1 MRRKFASV
9 SASVVLAFGGYAA
22 PVIVSPADYSQVST
36 LSLSFKEIMEDGSL
50 GPDGKFALN
59 AQGKLAWSNP
69 YFGYTDYGKDN
80 SKRVAQRLMSH
91 ANSLPVALKWSNSS
105 GECTVRLWR
114 TRKDTGDKP
123 QFTVS
128 TTGNSAVFYDLEI
141 GRNYTWTVTDG
152 TGTATGHFFTMNES
166 QAPRILLYDHDPDSS
181 GADTSNTRDIGGY
194 RTYTGGKVVRQG
206 RIYRTAELE
215 WCNPVDESGI
225 RQELTYLKNTI
236 GIKLD
241 LDFRNHADL
250 TSTTKLGYA
259 GSSSKWKW
267 AWKNG
272 SYLNLNESNI
282 GAGVP
287 RLNVNKAT
295 GIQFGAYTTLVPKK
309 SGTTTAN
316 KNNRK
321 NVWFAFTN
329 IADSAKWP
337 LMFHCSHGKDRAGTF
352 ALVVHGALGVPK
364 KTALKDFAYSWFDS
378 PDEILNPAG
387 IAGTITNLFSYTS
400 YSSGNDADYRFQEQC
415 RNFLVQCGVDA
426 GLTEADAKAKV
437 TAFQEAMTEDA
448 EEPDVNPALAAERET
463 DGDTFSYT
471 SIFFRRNSGGGSL
484 GSDNGSKLSY
494 IYTTPTTTSTHA
506 SIGDLNN
513 YNTCLCFW
521 PVAALPYSTPV
532 CGYSKVGKFVTSG
545 RYSPSSVGPYN
556 FKMYFTGEGH
566 SVADRTVIEHRSGVG
581 DYTNV
586 DLYFT
591 AYDSSKLGEKNINAS
606 YVFTGNAAI
615 EVWANSTLR
624 VRDIRDMSQ
633 KRTTKGYKAY
643 LKFPKGSC
651 DNARFEAL
659 EIDGDGE
666 NLLGWFTGGEAGSR
680 QYLKVS
686 KSMLQFN
693 APGKTSG
700 VAGALG
706 LEFSLGSVNTTSS
719 AAMLKVAGTLNVNAG
734 SSITVDA
741 GGKSAGTYRLISAG
755 TLNDNANLT
764 VNSSVENCA
773 DGCYGVVVHEG
784 NAINLVIAEGE
795 APDANLDDIGDE
807 DEGFWGYKVKGLG
820 ALGNETAIVFTNHA
834 KAVTW
839 TVPANLENVRFL
851 VVGGGGGGGAD
862 THDSNTHGGGGGG
875 GGGVVTGLVD
885 FAENS
890 IVTVNIGAGGG
901 GGVRSTRGG
910 AGNKYGAAYS
920 GKASCI
926 SVDGAEYVWAAGGG
940 GDNGADSSTNA
951 ALTKGNAGNDG
962 GSSAGSRPG
971 QTSRGAVV
979 APRVA
984 SVSSIKYADMSFG
997 RQGGAGYSGSE
1008 TFYGYYSAAGGGGGA
1023 VTEGET
1029 ASGSQSAGRGGEGLS
1044 SDITGTVR
1052 VYGSGGGGGAVA
1064 GGCGALGGTG
1074 AGCGNTSD
1082 VTDANCALY
1091 LNAADNQGGGGGGG
1105 GRTIPGGNGGSG
1117 IVVLRY
1123 VDAAVTPEVPDNP
1136 EQPGG
1141 DTPAAG
1147 GAVATNAMSD
1157 ASWGYIVSGLGC
1169 NRNETAVVFTNENA
1183 TAMTW
1188 TVPQNLQNVQFLV
1201 VGGGGGGGGDVK
1213 ANDGTQGGAG
1223 GGGGGVVT
1231 GIVYRLEKGAT
1242 VAVSVGAGGAGGEAA
1257 NKTGSGSNVAYGA
1270 AKLGSLSSFSVDGS
1284 LYVRANAGGRDL
1296 GSKNQLTTG
1305 GKYGGYG
1312 GSCAGNRP
1320 KVETLQEPTK
1330 GSIGDGVAAMLSAE
1344 PFGNK
1349 GGASTV
1355 LYASGGGGGATEA
1368 GSPAAS
1374 QSQGGDGGE
1383 GLLSDITGTAE
1394 VYGSGGGG
1402 GTAVTGG
1409 VGGKGGTNAGAG
1421 HLTSNANGEDAVANR
1436 GGGGGG
1442 GGGQS
1447 DGGAGGSGIVVFRYA
1462 EERILPRVGDSD
1474 AAVETDKV
1482 FDFARVSKPI
1492 YYPSRP
1498 VLLDSE
1504 GSQQIVFCG
1513 CTVDVPAYYTAVLA
1527 ETSGEFEVSLQLND
1541 RARPAIAD
1549 GEGDEAPAKALKIE
1563 DGVVKIHIENVH
1575 QELYYRLERATA
1587 IGAGANWSAI
1597 SAWQQSGDFSAAL
1610 GSDLAAFY
1618 RVAVADEP
1626 SAGD

>member
-1 MRRKFASV
+1 MRREFASV

-59 AQGKLAWSNP
+59 DQGKLAWSNP

-114 TRKDTGDKP
+114 TRKDTGDRP

-166 QAPRILLYDHDPDSS
+166 QAPRILLCDHDPDSS

-241 LDFRNHADL
+241 LDFRDHADL
-250 TSTTKLGYA
+250 TSSTKLGYA

-295 GIQFGAYTTLVPKK
+295 GIQFGAYTTLVPRK

-337 LMFHCSHGKDRAGTF
+337 LVFHCSHGKDRAGTF

-415 RNFLVQCGVDA
+415 CNFLVQCGVDA

-437 TAFQEAMTEDA
+437 AAFQEAMTEDA

-484 GSDNGSKLSY
+484 GSDNGSTLSY

-506 SIGDLNN
+506 PIGNLNS

-521 PVAALPYSTPV
+521 PVASLPYSTPV

-545 RYSPSSVGPYN
+545 RYSPSSVGPYT

-591 AYDSSKLGEKNINAS
+591 KYDSSKLGEKNINAS

-643 LKFPKGSC
+643 VKFPKGSC
-651 DNARFEAL
+651 DNARFESL

-686 KSMLQFN
+686 KSILQFN

-741 GGKSAGTYRLISAG
+741 GGKSSGTYRLISAG

-773 DGCYGVVVHEG
+773 DGCYGVVVKEG

-795 APDANLDDIGDE
+795 VPDATPDDVGDE

-839 TVPANLENVRFL
+839 AVPANLENVRFL
-851 VVGGGGGGGAD
+851 VVGGGGGGG
-862 THDSNTHGGGGGG
+862 
-875 GGGVVTGLVD
+875 
-885 FAENS
+885 
-890 IVTVNIGAGGG
+890 
-901 GGVRSTRGG
+901 
-910 AGNKYGAAYS
+910 
-920 GKASCI
+920 
-926 SVDGAEYVWAAGGG
+926 
-940 GDNGADSSTNA
+940 GDNCAS
-951 ALTKGNAGNDG
+951 DG
-962 GSSAGSRPG
+962 C
-971 QTSRGAVV
+971 T
-979 APRVA
+979 
-984 SVSSIKYADMSFG
+984 
-997 RQGGAGYSGSE
+997 
-1008 TFYGYYSAAGGGGGA
+1008 
-1023 VTEGET
+1023 
-1029 ASGSQSAGRGGEGLS
+1029 
-1044 SDITGTVR
+1044 
-1052 VYGSGGGGGAVA
+1052 
-1064 GGCGALGGTG
+1064 
-1074 AGCGNTSD
+1074 
-1082 VTDANCALY
+1082 
-1091 LNAADNQGGGGGGG
+1091 
-1105 GRTIPGGNGGSG
+1105 
-1117 IVVLRY
+1117 
-1123 VDAAVTPEVPDNP
+1123 
-1136 EQPGG
+1136 
-1141 DTPAAG
+1141 
-1147 GAVATNAMSD
+1147 
-1157 ASWGYIVSGLGC
+1157 
-1169 NRNETAVVFTNENA
+1169 
-1183 TAMTW
+1183 
-1188 TVPQNLQNVQFLV
+1188 
-1201 VGGGGGGGGDVK
+1201 
-1213 ANDGTQGGAG
+1213 GGAG

-1231 GIVYRLEKGAT
+1231 GVVYSIAANSSVE
-1242 VAVSVGAGGAGGEAA
+1242 VSVGAGGAGGTAGMKPGTA
-1257 NKTGSGSNVAYGA
+1257 SSNYYGGGKIGSN
-1270 AKLGSLSSFSVDGS
+1270 SSFAIGGIT
-1284 LYVRANAGGRDL
+1284 YITAKGGGRDL
-1296 GSKNQLTTG
+1296 GVSKTSSSGTRYQG
-1305 GKYGGYG
+1305 GQG
-1312 GSCAGNRP
+1312 GSSAGSRA
-1320 KVETLQEPTK
+1320 KKTSQGSPTRGEI
-1330 GSIGDGVAAMLSAE
+1330 GSEAANFLKAVL
-1344 PFGNK
+1344 FGNK
-1349 GGASTV
+1349 GGAGDGNID
-1355 LYASGGGGGATEA
+1355 YASAGGGGATEE
-1368 GSPAAS
+1368 GSSPAS
-1374 QSQGGDGGE
+1374 TSQGGDGGE

-1402 GTAVTGG
+1402 GTALTGG
-1409 VGGKGGTNAGAG
+1409 VGGKGGANAGDG
-1421 HLTSNANGEDAVANR
+1421 HLTSKANGEDAAANC

-1442 GGGQS
+1442 GGGQAN
-1447 DGGAGGSGIVVFRYA
+1447 GGAGGSGIVVFRYA
-1462 EERILPRVGDSD
+1462 EVGIPNVGG
-1474 AAVETDKV
+1474 AGVAVDEV
-1482 FDFARVSKPI
+1482 FDAARVSKPI
-1492 YYPSRP
+1492 VYPSRP
-1498 VLLDSE
+1498 VLRDE
-1504 GSQQIVFCG
+1504 DGQQQIVFGG
-1513 CTVDVPAYYTAVLA
+1513 CAVDVPTYYTAALA
-1527 ETSGEFEVSLQLND
+1527 ETAGGFEVSLRLND

-1587 IGAGANWSAI
+1587 IGAGANWSAV